1 MLHCTLRVTPSPVSG
16 EPVRLRFSLAN
27 RSDQPLALLTWGTPF
42 EGWWSPFVALHFGD
56 QELPYQGPMAK
67 RGEPGADEVL
77 RILPGRSRRAE
88 VDLAQAFDLSR
99 PGRYRVEPRIHL
111 HDHEFGEAKGWPRPR
126 DAHQPLSLACPE
138 VEFVVQPARRP
149 PPGRGSR

>member
-1 MLHCTLRVTPSPVSG
+1 MLDCPLSVAPSPVSG

-27 RSDQPLALLTWGTPF
+27 RSRQPLALLTWGTPF

-67 RGEPGADEVL
+67 RGEPGSDEVL
-77 RILPGRSRRAE
+77 RIPPGHSRRAE

-99 PGRYRVEPRIHL
+99 PGTYRVAPNIHL
-111 HDHEFGEAKGWPRPR
+111 HDHEFGAASGWPRPR
-126 DAHQPLSLACPE
+126 AAHQPLLLNCPT

-149 PPGRGSR
+149 PPGREPR